1 MKKLFTKTDSR
12 LHRNNYQLWRQ
23 LTLMVFAMMMFKPS
37 FLWATDVHYNWNGGV
52 IDVFTP
58 QDNNWLSDYVVNS
71 SGDDVRFLGDSYYER
86 EIAISGSFNNDPAQ
100 WMFRLKD
107 GRNEMYVNSTQ
118 TLSIMNLFQG
128 DWVKIFYW
136 SGSSKQP
143 EMKSSNTS
151 VAKGSK
157 VASGDPNNGGQGLVT
172 MNSTGSMDF
181 SIPNGMFITKIEVFH
196 ANTNNRIA
204 FSTDGQESE
213 GYYLCRLSSR
223 NFKEPTL
230 SVYPSNANVT
240 YTVETYDGFNSNT
253 ILQDEY
259 HKVAMMNTDDNK
271 KGDVLFKNLGWC
283 KVTATA
289 NGQSASYW
297 VECWDN
303 EAHGELQADGITY
316 KLVKVKDGDG
326 NLLPDDQQGGVLKER
341 VVTAVPGI
349 EMKFGIPAHD
359 KYDYSNSS
367 NGMPNAEWAQAHDNS
382 DNHFQ
387 PNTTVVYRQVV
398 NGVEHMVSFTNDNA
412 GWWDRYPHNNYTWP
426 HQGTFYQFKASAKG
440 KLKVGG
446 YKSQASGSVYTVNL
460 NNTNDRNTFIQQN
473 DPVGFYV
480 SGEIEMQPGDIYMLH
495 GEADQYG
502 TDGEKWAPFLLEW
515 FSFESDV
522 KLSAEWG
529 VAANTGYDI
538 GNRGSVTTRETV
550 TGASG
555 ATCTVECKGNIQS
568 ASATIDDSGHIVF
581 SNIQFKSTE
590 KDKMG
595 GAMKVDIAIGTSIL
609 TYYFTIPYGQHVWD
623 FRRTVDHS
631 PTAPGDYSYSE
642 EDLITMMK
650 NNTEDWTRVYKVH
663 RRENGKW
670 TELKDAIMAARSA
683 VAGNNAF
690 YMDNTNGLAFVTS
703 QPASFGAGETSNNTP
718 GYSTMSQD
726 DQYYLNYT
734 STSGGDLVW
743 MQGTSTIYFPG
754 VKAGQYIKVYHYRH
768 ADGKGETFSAK
779 NFVDLDGET
788 YIPTERFIL
797 HGMWE
802 SRVAG
807 PNANGRV
814 SGHTGDYML
823 GAAIFRVPDNYSP
836 TNDINGIPSLTLT
849 DDGWAQ
855 IYKIEISDAYK
866 PDLIMTTEVNGSEAP
881 IVNDG
886 LNSSVVVRVKN
897 GVAQPVTVVHN
908 AYVSNTGCQNA
919 NTCDYVVEA
928 DPGVNVTVSKEKL
941 SGGWYNKLT
950 ITYNGG
956 YGLVKIIQR
965 ERVINS
971 NTISSHSYVIDKK
984 EYFISVGQLTEQAYP
999 YTWDFSTHN
1008 MYQRSS
1014 TTKSNLANSMT
1025 GNAGS
1030 WENVNSEN
1038 GKYTQLIVGVQK
1050 MGKGVNTADPYQ
1062 VLNIN
1067 KPLFAQ
1073 GGELIVG
1080 NQVMAEGKGLGL
1092 RLPYASEQVLFPR
1105 VSSEAYSSE
1114 EDKKLYAEVFTD
1126 RYYKVYDI
1134 TKSVMVDG
1142 NCLTGAEEFTIPS
1155 VDNGMY
1161 IFVMANKAP
1170 YSIEGAEAATV
1181 KDGVAD
1187 GKFHIAN
1194 SVFLYKKTGAKGDVV
1209 LNFATDAKVEKIGVT
1224 NIEKSINKLG
1234 YATESRNHSI
1244 DHTYTGEF
1252 TLDDA
1257 NAYAITTYE
1266 GETYVYKGYPE
1277 VKKSENEVT
1286 VVPANTGVV
1295 LYKANA
1301 EAKVSVP
1308 LFYPACNNESPTD
1321 DDLATLGNNW
1331 MYPNVESLLHSEETQ
1346 KWNDT
1351 DCTKFIMTTKAYTYD
1366 KKTDSTVQKEES
1378 TVEAFYRMRIDIDSN
1393 HTEAERTKNNTIG
1406 ANKSYLLIPSD
1417 KLPTALWNGGN
1428 GKGVPMNAKGVIF
1441 IDLENVEGED
1451 AMTTGINAISEQIV
1465 DSDAQNVYYSLD
1477 GMRIE
1482 GKPNAKGVYICN
1494 GKKIYIK

>member
-1 MKKLFTKTDSR
+1 MFDYSR
-12 LHRNNYQLWRQ
+12 
-23 LTLMVFAMMMFKPS
+23 KP
-37 FLWATDVHYNWNGGV
+37 
-52 IDVFTP
+52 
-58 QDNNWLSDYVVNS
+58 
-71 SGDDVRFLGDSYYER
+71 
-86 EIAISGSFNNDPAQ
+86 
-100 WMFRLKD
+100 
-107 GRNEMYVNSTQ
+107 
-118 TLSIMNLFQG
+118 
-128 DWVKIFYW
+128 VKW
-136 SGSSKQP
+136 QVG
-143 EMKSSNTS
+143 N
-151 VAKGSK
+151 
-157 VASGDPNNGGQGLVT
+157 
-172 MNSTGSMDF
+172 F
-181 SIPNGMFITKIEVFH
+181 S
-196 ANTNNRIA
+196 NRIA
-204 FSTDGQESE
+204 FSTTGQESG

-223 NFKEPTL
+223 QFNEPTL
-230 SVYPSNANVT
+230 SVYPSNATVT
-240 YTVETYDGFNSNT
+240 YTVETYDQMNGTKLN
-253 ILQDEY
+253 DVY
-259 HKVAMMNTDDNK
+259 HEVAMMNTADNK

-341 VVTAVPGI
+341 TVTAVPGI
-349 EMKFGIPAHD
+349 TMMFGIP
-359 KYDYSNSS
+359 N
-367 NGMPNAEWAQAHDNS
+367 DNS
-382 DNHFQ
+382 E
-387 PNTTVVYRQVV
+387 PNTTVAYLRE
-398 NGVEHMVSFTNDNA
+398 GHMVSYTCAND
-412 GWWDRYPHNNYTWP
+412 GWWDRYPHDNSSWP
-426 HQGTFYQFKASAKG
+426 TQGTFYRFEATAKG
-440 KLKVGG
+440 KLYFGGFKDETNGKSGKVYLVRISDGFPQTEVFTAGQNG
-446 YKSQASGSVYTVNL
+446 YLTSMDNGS
-460 NNTNDRNTFIQQN
+460 NDVKNGI
-473 DPVGFYV
+473 
-480 SGEIEMQPGDIYMLH
+480 SMEPGYIYYLQ
-495 GEADQYG
+495 GEANN
-502 TDGEKWAPFLLEW
+502 GEGKWSPFLLEW
-515 FSFESDV
+515 FKYETDV

-538 GNRGSVTTRETV
+538 GNGGSVTSRETI
-550 TGASG
+550 TGASN
-555 ATCTVECKGNIQS
+555 ATCTVTCKGNIQS
-568 ASATIDDSGHIVF
+568 ATASIDGSGHIVF
-581 SNIQFKSTE
+581 SDIQFKSTE

-663 RRENGKW
+663 R
-670 TELKDAIMAARSA
+670 KDAIMAARSA
-683 VAGNNAF
+683 IAGNNAF

-718 GYSTMSQD
+718 GYSSMSQD

-779 NFVDLDGET
+779 NFVDLDGEA

-823 GAAIFRVPDNYSP
+823 GAAIFRVPSDYNA
-836 TNDINGIPSLTLT
+836 TNDISAIPSLTLT

-866 PDLIMTTEVNGSEAP
+866 PDLIMTTEVDGSEAP
-881 IVNDG
+881 IVQDG

-919 NTCDYVVEA
+919 NTCDYEVEA

-941 SGGWYNKLT
+941 KGGWYNKLT

-984 EYFISVGQLTEQAYP
+984 RMENGAY
-999 YTWDFSTHN
+999 

-1038 GKYTQLIVGVQK
+1038 GKYTQLIVGEQK
-1050 MGKGVNTADPYQ
+1050 MGKGDNTTDPFQ
-1062 VLNIN
+1062 ELFID

-1170 YSIEGAEAATV
+1170 SSIEGAEAVTV
-1181 KDGVAD
+1181 EDGVAD

-1194 SVFLYKKTGAKGDVV
+1194 NVYLYKKTDAKGDVV

-1252 TLDDA
+1252 TQDDA

-1301 EAKVSVP
+1301 DAKVSVP
-1308 LFYPACNNESPTD
+1308 LFYPACNNETPTD
-1321 DDLATLGNNW
+1321 DDINTLKDNW
-1331 MYPNVESLLHSEETQ
+1331 MYPNVESLEHTEETQ
-1346 KWNDT
+1346 KWEEKDE
-1351 DCTKFIMTTKAYTYD
+1351 DCTKFIMTTKYYTYN
-1366 KKTDSTVQKEES
+1366 KTSQSFSGEKTSE
-1378 TVEAFYRMRIDIDSN
+1378 VEAFYRMIIDTN
-1393 HTEAERTKNNTIG
+1393 PTTAAKNNTIG
-1406 ANKSYLLIPSD
+1406 ANKAYLLIPTA
-1417 KLPTALWNGGN
+1417 KLPKALWNGGTGA
-1428 GKGVPMNAKGVIF
+1428 GKPGEAKNVIF
-1441 IDLENVEGED
+1441 IDLEGVENADADSNGE
-1451 AMTTGINAISEQIV
+1451 TTAIDSAIV
-1465 DSDAQNVYYSLD
+1465 DGASNSMELKVYFSID
-1477 GMRIE
+1477 GTRIE
-1482 GKPNAKGVYICN
+1482 GKPTKKGIYICN
-1494 GKKIYIK
+1494 GKKVYVK

>member
-1 MKKLFTKTDSR
+1 MLCFV
-12 LHRNNYQLWRQ
+12 
-23 LTLMVFAMMMFKPS
+23 LTVAQVS
-37 FLWATDVHYNWNGGV
+37 WAGNHNDYNGGEIV
-52 IDVFTP
+52 AYIP

-71 SGDDVRFLGDSYYER
+71 SGEEVRFLGDGYYER
-86 EIAISGSFNNDPAQ
+86 QIAISGSFNNPKT
-100 WMFRLKD
+100 WNYRLNPKD
-107 GRNEMYVNSTQ
+107 NITPEMYVADGVSEAQ
-118 TLSIMNLFQG
+118 KLSIMNLFQG

-136 SGSSKQP
+136 SGTGKKPQI
-143 EMKSSNTS
+143 KSNNTNVEKDTYIS
-151 VAKGSK
+151 
-157 VASGDPNNGGQGLVT
+157 SGDPNNGGQGIVT
-172 MNSTGSMDF
+172 MTSNGSMDF

-196 ANTNNRIA
+196 QKNNRIA
-204 FSTDGQESE
+204 FSTDRQENE

-223 NFKEPTL
+223 GFKEPTL

-253 ILQDEY
+253 ILPDEY
-259 HKVAMMNTDDNK
+259 HKVAMMNTGKDK
-271 KGDVLFKNLGWC
+271 KGDVMFKNLGWC

-316 KLVKVKDGDG
+316 KLVKVKDGEG

-359 KYDYSNSS
+359 EYDYSNNS
-367 NGMPNAEWAQAHDNS
+367 NGIPNPEWAQAHDNS

-538 GNRGSVTTRETV
+538 GNGGSVTSRETI
-550 TGASG
+550 TGASN
-555 ATCTVECKGNIQS
+555 ATCTVTCKGNIQS
-568 ASATIDDSGHIVF
+568 ATASIDGSGHIVF
-581 SNIQFKSTE
+581 SDIQFKSTE

-631 PTAPGDYSYSE
+631 LTAPGDYSYSE

-670 TELKDAIMAARSA
+670 TELKDPIMAARSA
-683 VAGNNAF
+683 IAGNNAF

-703 QPASFGAGETSNNTP
+703 QPASFGAGETINNTS
-718 GYSTMSQD
+718 GYSSMSQD

-779 NFVDLDGET
+779 NFVDLDGEA
-788 YIPTERFIL
+788 YIPTEKFIL

-823 GAAIFRVPDNYSP
+823 GAAIFRVPSDYSA
-836 TNDINGIPSLTLT
+836 TNDISAIPSLTLT

-919 NTCDYVVEA
+919 NTCDYEVEA
-928 DPGVNVTVSKEKL
+928 DPGVNVTVSKDKL

-1038 GKYTQLIVGVQK
+1038 GKYTQLIVGEQK
-1050 MGKGVNTADPYQ
+1050 MGKGDNTTDPFQ
-1062 VLNIN
+1062 ELFID

-1170 YSIEGAEAATV
+1170 YSIEGAEAVTV
-1181 KDGVAD
+1181 EDGVAD

-1194 SVFLYKKTGAKGDVV
+1194 NVYLYKKTDAKGDVV

-1252 TLDDA
+1252 TQDDA

-1301 EAKVSVP
+1301 DAKVSVP
-1308 LFYPACNNESPTD
+1308 LFYPACNNETPTD
-1321 DDLATLGNNW
+1321 DDINTLKDNW
-1331 MYPNVESLLHSEETQ
+1331 MYPNVESLEHTEETQ
-1346 KWNDT
+1346 KWEEKDE
-1351 DCTKFIMTTKAYTYD
+1351 DCTKFIMTTKYYTYN
-1366 KKTDSTVQKEES
+1366 KTSGSFSEQKTS
-1378 TVEAFYRMRIDIDSN
+1378 TVEAFYRMIID
-1393 HTEAERTKNNTIG
+1393 KNQATAAVHNTIG
-1406 ANKSYLLIPSD
+1406 ANKAYLLIPTA
-1417 KLPTALWNGGN
+1417 KLPKALWNGGTGE
-1428 GKGVPMNAKGVIF
+1428 GKPGFAKNVIF
-1441 IDLENVEGED
+1441 IDLEDVENADADSNGE
-1451 AMTTGINAISEQIV
+1451 TTAIDSAIV
-1465 DSDAQNVYYSLD
+1465 DGASNSMEQKVYFSID
-1477 GMRIE
+1477 GIRIE
-1482 GKPNAKGVYICN
+1482 GKPTKKGVYICN
-1494 GKKIYIK
+1494 GKKVYVK